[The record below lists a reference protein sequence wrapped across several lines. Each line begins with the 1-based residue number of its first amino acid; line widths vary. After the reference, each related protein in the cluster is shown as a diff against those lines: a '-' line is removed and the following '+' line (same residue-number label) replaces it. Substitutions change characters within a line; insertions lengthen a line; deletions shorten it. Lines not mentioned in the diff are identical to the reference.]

1 MLNEALSKRYSAA
14 LYSCAKE
21 EGGNQTVAQFKELQA
36 VLHTFE
42 EHEDLKRCFL
52 TPTVSRRAKKE
63 IVKAVFAEHVSQRTL
78 NFLRVLI
85 DKEREVYFED
95 IVECYTR
102 QLCEDNRI
110 WEVKV
115 EAAEDLDKTLCDLIK
130 DKLEAGLNKNKAAGD
145 QPERVKLKVEIKP
158 ELLGGLIIH
167 LGGRLYDGSIRRHLD
182 KMRSLLKNK
191 PE

>member
-42 EHEDLKRCFL
+42 DHEDLKRCFI
-52 TPTVSRRAKKE
+52 TPTVSRSVKKE
-63 IVKAVFAEHVSQRTL
+63 ILKAVFAEHVSQRTL
-78 NFLRVLI
+78 NFLFVLI
-85 DKEREVYFED
+85 DKGREVYYED
-95 IVECYTR
+95 MVECYTR

-110 WEVKV
+110 WEVKI
-115 EAAEDLDKTLCDLIK
+115 EAAEELDKTLCGLIAA
-130 DKLEAGLNKNKAAGD
+130 KLEAELNKNKAPEE
-145 QPERVKLKVEIKP
+145 QPERVKLRVEVKP

-167 LGGRLYDGSIRRHLD
+167 LGGKLYDGSIRRHLD
-182 KMRSLLKNK
+182 KMRSLMKR
-191 PE
+191 ESC

>member
-42 EHEDLKRCFL
+42 EHEDLKRCFI
-52 TPTVSRRAKKE
+52 TPTVSRGTKKE

-85 DKEREVYFED
+85 DKEREAYFED

-110 WEVKV
+110 WEVKI

-130 DKLEAGLNKNKAAGD
+130 DRLETGLNKNKAAED
-145 QPERVKLKVEIKP
+145 RPERVKLKVEVKP

-182 KMRSLLKNK
+182 KMRSLLRNK